1 MTNKEKLKTYL
12 LLDKKKKP
20 FLLDDDNNGKTIM
33 LSGAWGAGKTYFWQ
47 NEIEPKLSEKLKED
61 NRACIYVSLYGKDN
75 LESLKKEVFIKA
87 SSENDLLSKEV
98 STFGM
103 DVISSIK
110 DSDLQ
115 IGKVAKAVSNLNS
128 YRKSNKGK
136 NRLKDGGVICFDDF
150 ERKSKKIDLNDLFG
164 FIFQLSIDMNCKV
177 VIILNS
183 DVFTGKEAEF
193 FRNVKEKTVNKFFYF
208 EPTIEELFKSIFKN
222 KKYRVLKDC
231 KENILNAIK
240 ETEELNA
247 RIYMQVLDNCL
258 EWVKVK
264 RNLDKNI
271 VRVLVLT
278 TINFI
283 LNHLVFKAELVE
295 FDENYLQRSL
305 DKFSSSYNGTPRNRH
320 QPQMVKKLSIDIVD
334 KNLDEYPDISKF
346 IGDDYFI
353 EDIIEQVIINIK
365 KDEKEKHKDIYI
377 DYVENN
383 KNVIQS
389 LNFLYFFKIHQ
400 GDNEIDETIFN
411 EINYFVA
418 SGILI

>member
-1 MTNKEKLKTYL
+1 MTNKEKLQNYL
-12 LLDKKKKP
+12 IEKENP
-20 FLLDDDNNGKTIM
+20 FLLDDTNNGKTIM
-33 LSGAWGAGKTYFWQ
+33 LSGAWGAGKTHFWQ
-47 NEIEPKLSEKLKED
+47 NEIEPKLSEKLKEN

-110 DSDLQ
+110 DSDLK
-115 IGKVAKAVSNLNS
+115 IGIVAKAVSNFNS

-150 ERKSKKIDLNDLFG
+150 ERKSKKVDLNDLFG
-164 FIFQLSIDMNCKV
+164 FISQLAIDMNCKV

-183 DVFTGKEAEF
+183 DVFIGKEAEI
-193 FRNVKEKTVNKFFYF
+193 FRTVKEKTVNKFLYF
-208 EPTIEELFKSIFKN
+208 DPTIEELFKSIYQNKN
-222 KKYRVLKDC
+222 YDKL
-231 KENILNAIK
+231 ENYKSDILTAIK
-240 ETEELNA
+240 ETKELNA
-247 RIYMQVLDNCL
+247 RIYIQVLDNCL
-258 EWVKVK
+258 EWLKA
-264 RNLDKNI
+264 DKELGKKI
-271 VRVLVLT
+271 IRVLVLT

-283 LNHLVFKAELVE
+283 LNHLVFKVKLIDV
-295 FDENYLQRSL
+295 DENYHQRIL
-305 DKFSSSYNGTPRNRH
+305 DDLSNSYNGTPRNRH
-320 QPQMVKKLSIDIVD
+320 QPKMVKELSINIVD
-334 KNLDEYPDISKF
+334 KSLNEYPDISKF

-365 KDEKEKHKDIYI
+365 KDEKEKYKDIYI

-383 KNVIQS
+383 KNVIRS
-389 LNFLYFFKIHQ
+389 LNFLYFFGIHQ